1 METILKTVK
10 TKVGLCIHMNKKF
23 LFHAFLRSHISF
35 PNNNNHLRVVTVETK
50 VQWKGDW
57 KTSVVLWS
65 KGTSDIIAH
74 IAKEKSAVRNDK
86 GSSRQNFNITISPQV
101 DVVLSLSV
109 ALCLNYL
116 FM

>member
-1 METILKTVK
+1 METIPKTVK
-10 TKVGLCIHMNKKF
+10 TKVGLCIHEEE
-23 LFHAFLRSHISF
+23 ISF
-35 PNNNNHLRVVTVETK
+35 FVLTFSFQTTINLRVVTVETK

-65 KGTSDIIAH
+65 KGTSDVIAH

-86 GSSRQNFNITISPQV
+86 GSSSSSRRQNFTITISPQV